1 MTAPS
6 LWYMRSFERSVAS
19 TARQAHLMPG
29 VEVIRRRRRPSA
41 ERSWRPSSSKL
52 ATTSVEGDWLES
64 MELGVRGTLSLP
76 DAGAFL
82 SAGSHLAAADC
93 DSVARIWCSKR
104 VCQMLTPV
112 SVMAVLVTGSMAG
125 FHFSPGS
132 GRNRRMR
139 TRVRSRDCSKRA
151 TTGALG
157 AAATAMGIGS
167 PGRFLIWRK
176 GMPSN
181 VLSMAF
187 PSSICHWV
195 ASIAR
200 LWSPSSSFGSAGGC
214 VAGSGAVVSWD
225 VGAGVGGVGGVGGF
239 SVGRGW
245 VVAKA
250 LPEGSLSEMTKASS
264 SKRSP
269 VMDAGRLGSVSVAQS
284 FP

>member
-6 LWYMRSFERSVAS
+6 LWNMRSFERSMAS
-19 TARQAHLMPG
+19 MARQAHLMPG
-29 VEVIRRRRRPSA
+29 VEVMRRRRRPSA

-52 ATTSVEGDWLES
+52 ATTSVEGDWFES

-82 SAGSHLAAADC
+82 SAGSHLAAADW

-104 VCQMLTPV
+104 VCQMFTPV
-112 SVMAVLVTGSMAG
+112 SVTAVFVMGLMVG
-125 FHFSPGS
+125 FHFSPGR
-132 GRNRRMR
+132 GRNRRIR

-167 PGRFLIWRK
+167 PGRFLIWRR
-176 GMPSN
+176 GMPST

-200 LWSPSSSFGSAGGC
+200 LWSPSSSFGSAGGR
-214 VAGSGAVVSWD
+214 VAGKGVAVSWD
-225 VGAGVGGVGGVGGF
+225 AGAGAAGMGGF
-239 SVGRGW
+239 SAGRGW

-250 LPEGSLSEMTKASS
+250 LPEASLSEMTKAPS

-269 VMDAGRLGSVSVAQS
+269 VMEAGRLGSASVAQS